1 MDLEMKMRQAAR
13 KRNAPSTPAA
23 RKGSKQGGPLQGMA
37 KWRGQAGKLGRLA
50 DSSVGAGRTYVDV
63 WKVSSIP
70 CS

>member
-13 KRNAPSTPAA
+13 KRNAPSTA